1 MEISFSDE
9 WVFNLLCYKFL
20 CFNFI
25 FFFVGVFIICKVCN
39 CKKKKIFKLKNVN
52 MVYEDGFNYK
62 DDKEFLFMFI
72 IEIEWNFLWC

>member
-1 MEISFSDE
+1 MM
-9 WVFNLLCYKFL
+9 NGFL
-20 CFNFI
+20 IYCVINFCVLI
-25 FFFVGVFIICKVCN
+25 LFFFLWVCLLFV
-39 CKKKKIFKLKNVN
+39 KYVIVKKKIFKLKNVN